1 MNDTILNDRQKKIL
15 EILQGS
21 GGLSRLELAGL
32 ISFNKPVSKITLIR
46 DINTLIKAGL
56 ILAEGKGRYTSYFI
70 PITNP
75 LLEYVDID
83 SYFSKEV
90 DNRNARNNFNVNVF
104 DNLTNLFTD
113 MCGNTILVNRGDQ
126 DIPWLYQ
133 ELSKKESKENE
144 ISPGST
150 KEAKSKMLPKNI
162 SNKLEDYFLG
172 DIQKELMPSLR
183 DLSAAQGETG
193 APFVSSA
200 VSYINSGN
208 PYVILPI
215 RKMEESERESILN
228 KTSDCD
234 KSKNEQEAV

>member
-1 MNDTILNDRQKKIL
+1 MNERENKY
-15 EILQGS
+15 
-21 GGLSRLELAGL
+21 LSLKTAAGL
-32 ISFNKPVSKITLIR
+32 YGYTRDHLGLLIR
-46 DINTLIKAGL
+46 QGKLNGIKLGSYYVTTSDWMIDYLKKYANPDHPH
-56 ILAEGKGRYTSYFI
+56 IKGKFSNKFLTQAFI
-70 PITNP
+70 
-75 LLEYVDID
+75 
-83 SYFSKEV
+83 
-90 DNRNARNNFNVNVF
+90 A
-104 DNLTNLFTD
+104 
-113 MCGNTILVNRGDQ
+113 
-126 DIPWLYQ
+126 
-133 ELSKKESKENE
+133 KESKENK
-144 ISPGST
+144 ISPGSI

-215 RKMEESERESILN
+215 RKMEESERENILN